1 MCRVRVGWV
10 RTLGGM
16 WVGGPVRVAG
26 GELVVADVR
35 RHHEPLHDH
44 DVHWDEVVLDG
55 WDALGPL
62 WGAPVLLQEESCL
75 SLRFQV
81 GIKTSCLLLGGKVKQ
96 HLEDGVLHVSLN
108 PLHSFDALLTGEAG
122 SRL

>member
-1 MCRVRVGWV
+1 M

-16 WVGGPVRVAG
+16 WVGGPVRVAS

-44 DVHWDEVVLDG
+44 DVHRDEVVLDG
-55 WDALGPL
+55 RDALGPL
-62 WGAPVLLQEESCL
+62 RGAPVLLQEESCL

-81 GIKTSCLLLGGKVKQ
+81 GIKTSLVVGGESETAPGRLGLPCKPQ
-96 HLEDGVLHVSLN
+96 STPFLRCTPH
-108 PLHSFDALLTGEAG
+108 
-122 SRL
+122 R

>member
-1 MCRVRVGWV
+1 M

-44 DVHWDEVVLDG
+44 DVHGDEVLLDG
-55 WDALGPL
+55 GDAEVVEG
-62 WGAPVLLQEESCL
+62 GAPALLQEQQR
-75 SLRFQV
+75 LR
-81 GIKTSCLLLGGKVKQ
+81 L
-96 HLEDGVLHVSLN
+96 
-108 PLHSFDALLTGEAG
+108 
-122 SRL
+122 RL

>member
-1 MCRVRVGWV
+1 MCGVRVGWV

-26 GELVVADVR
+26 GERVVADVR

-44 DVHWDEVVLDG
+44 DVHRDEVVLDG

-62 WGAPVLLQEESCL
+62 WGAPVLLQEESSL
-75 SLRFQV
+75 SLRFEV
-81 GIKTSCLLLGGKVKQ
+81 GIKTSSLVLGGESETAPGRWGLPCKPQ
-96 HLEDGVLHVSLN
+96 STPCLRCTPH
-108 PLHSFDALLTGEAG
+108 
-122 SRL
+122 R

>member
-1 MCRVRVGWV
+1 
-10 RTLGGM
+10 M

-44 DVHWDEVVLDG
+44 DVHRDEVVLDG
-55 WDALGPL
+55 WNALRPL

-75 SLRFQV
+75 RLVFKKGEISNKLQPPER
-81 GIKTSCLLLGGKVKQ
+81 LGPPSKPQSTPSPQCTHRK
-96 HLEDGVLHVSLN
+96 
-108 PLHSFDALLTGEAG
+108 
-122 SRL
+122 

>member
-44 DVHWDEVVLDG
+44 DVHRDKVVLDG
-55 WDALGPL
+55 RDALGPL

-81 GIKTSCLLLGGKVKQ
+81 GIKTSSLALGGGTAPGRWGLPCKPQ
-96 HLEDGVLHVSLN
+96 STPCLRCTPH
-108 PLHSFDALLTGEAG
+108 
-122 SRL
+122 R

>member
-1 MCRVRVGWV
+1 MCGVRVGWV

-44 DVHWDEVVLDG
+44 DVHGDEVVLDG
-55 WDALGPL
+55 RDTLGPL
-62 WGAPVLLQEESCL
+62 RGAPVLFQEESRL
-75 SLRFQV
+75 SLRFQRR
-81 GIKTSCLLLGGKVKQ
+81 
-96 HLEDGVLHVSLN
+96 LN
-108 PLHSFDALLTGEAG
+108 EL
-122 SRL
+122 